1 MSTTTSLF
9 ATLSSRWSGAR
20 VSGDRHRAR
29 CRHLATIAEIRPSV
43 VILDLSLGRHDAV
56 EVLHGLADASYP
68 GRVLLVS
75 GRSRDTLLSVN
86 AIGCGVG

>member
-1 MSTTTSLF
+1 M
-9 ATLSSRWSGAR
+9 AR
-20 VSGDRHRAR
+20 SA
-29 CRHLATIAEIRPSV
+29 AIAEFRPSV

-56 EVLHGLADASYP
+56 EVLHGLADACYP

-86 AIGCGVG
+86 AIGLRRLG